1 MFGVSTLKLH
11 VGAVDFGTL
20 TTAKV
25 TVEVVVVGW
34 SRSATD
40 DIWGVKRTTSA
51 EVVLA
56 PSSRYMNCKPIVC
69 PAQPPTCLTM
79 FIFDE
84 FESAIEQPLIVE
96 VTETLT
102 FVKSTVTPLLVIFV
116 GNPLVFP
123 TVVKL

>member
-1 MFGVSTLKLH
+1 
-11 VGAVDFGTL
+11 
-20 TTAKV
+20 
-25 TVEVVVVGW
+25 VVVGW

-51 EVVLA
+51 EVVLV
-56 PSSRYMNCKPIVC
+56 PSSRYIKRKPIVC

-79 FIFDE
+79 FILDWPW
-84 FESAIEQPLIVE
+84 SAIVQPLIVE

>member
-1 MFGVSTLKLH
+1 VALADKAFASQLTVMLTFFCPAATAVPAVKFSISAGLIVSSVMFGVSTLKLQ

-51 EVVLA
+51 EVVLV
-56 PSSRYMNCKPIVC
+56 PSSRYIKRKPIVC

-79 FIFDE
+79 FILDE
-84 FESAIEQPLIVE
+84 F
-96 VTETLT
+96 
-102 FVKSTVTPLLVIFV
+102 
-116 GNPLVFP
+116 
-123 TVVKL
+123 

>member
-1 MFGVSTLKLH
+1 MFGGSILKVH

-40 DIWGVKRTTSA
+40 DIWGVKKSTSA
-51 EVVLA
+51 EVVLV

-123 TVVKL
+123 TPVKL